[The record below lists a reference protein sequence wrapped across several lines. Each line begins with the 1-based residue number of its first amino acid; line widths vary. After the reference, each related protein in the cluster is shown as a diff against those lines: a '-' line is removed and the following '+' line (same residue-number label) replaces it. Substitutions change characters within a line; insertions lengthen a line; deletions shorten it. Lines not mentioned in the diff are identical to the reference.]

1 MEVAVNSAGNLGR
14 SSYCK
19 SSSYAAAYIFKS
31 SVFLQMFFINF
42 KALKLLEIL

>member
-31 SVFLQMFFINF
+31 VFLQMFFINF